1 MSFSSKGR
9 NLFNECFE
17 WYFSKK
23 NAANGSSLSK
33 DCKACSRGCKT
44 AIFCFKNDD
53 DKSLSIFIC
62 NRVELFLN

>member
-23 NAANGSSLSK
+23 M
-33 DCKACSRGCKT
+33 RQT
-44 AIFCFKNDD
+44 ARHYLKIVKHAVAVVKLPFSASKNDD